1 VSATGAGRFAP
12 AAATAARGGAA
23 ERGASDALPPQT
35 RTREAADLSGLPEWS
50 FGPKSPVWWGTLGFV
65 AIEGAGF
72 VLAIGA
78 HLYLW
83 QQNTEWP
90 LSAAPPDLW
99 PGTLNL
105 VILLASLLPNWW
117 VDRAAKR
124 QDLRRVRIG
133 LVAMTLLSLAPLVV
147 RGFEFADL
155 DVRWDQNAYGSMVW
169 LLLGLHTLHLGTD
182 WGDTAVLAALMFT
195 RHAHGKRFSD
205 VSDNAFYWYFVVGAW
220 VPIWFLLYVLP
231 RL

>member
-1 VSATGAGRFAP
+1 MSATEAAAFAP
-12 AAATAARGGAA
+12 SARETAATEA
-23 ERGASDALPPQT
+23 ALPPQT

-50 FGPKSPVWWGTLGFV
+50 FGAKSPVWWGTLGFV
-65 AIEGAGF
+65 AIEGTGF

-83 QQNTEWP
+83 TQNAEWP
-90 LSAAPPDLW
+90 LSAAPPDPW

-105 VILLASLLPNWW
+105 GILLASLLPNAW
-117 VDRAAKR
+117 VDRAAHR
-124 QDLRRVRIG
+124 QDLRKVRIG
-133 LVAMTLLSLAPLVV
+133 LVVMTLLGLAPLVV

-155 DVRWDQNAYGSMVW
+155 GVRWDQNAYGSMVW
-169 LLLGLHTLHLGTD
+169 LLLGLHTLHLATD
-182 WGDTAVLAALMFT
+182 AGDTLVLTALMFT

-220 VPIWFLLYVLP
+220 VPIWLLLYVLP